1 LARMPHD
8 FLEEAFRARLKQ
20 GSIRWDMIVTI
31 GELGDSEDDPT
42 ILWPS
47 GRREIRAGTLT
58 LISSSPD
65 QESGAYTINFDPM
78 LMADGV
84 EPTNDPV
91 LSFRSSSYAISHS
104 RRLTEVSIKA
114 QQIARSS
121 VGSRA

>member
-1 LARMPHD
+1 
-8 FLEEAFRARLKQ
+8 
-20 GSIRWDMIVTI
+20 MILTI
-31 GELGDSEDDPT
+31 GEPGDPEDDPT

-47 GRREIRAGTLT
+47 ERREIRAGTLT
-58 LISSSPD
+58 LTSSSPD
-65 QESGAYTINFDPM
+65 QISGAYNINFDPM

-104 RRLTEVSIKA
+104 RRLTEVSSKA

-121 VGSRA
+121 LGSRA